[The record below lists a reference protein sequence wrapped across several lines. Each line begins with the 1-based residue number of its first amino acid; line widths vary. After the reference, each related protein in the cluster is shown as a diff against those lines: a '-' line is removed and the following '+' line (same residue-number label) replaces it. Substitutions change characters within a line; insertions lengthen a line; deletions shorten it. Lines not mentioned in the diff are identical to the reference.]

1 MSDKK
6 YCGSGKEFGK
16 YGDINVTINLSDI
29 TKDMITE
36 YEGKKYLRVVVSKKR
51 EKDKFGKTHS
61 VYLNEWKPDNRET
74 ATEPDN
80 SNSDEP
86 NNDLPF

>member
-61 VYLNEWKPDNRET
+61 VYLNEWKPE
-74 ATEPDN
+74 EKSSPDN

>member
-61 VYLNEWKPDNRET
+61 VCLNEWKPE
-74 ATEPDN
+74 EKSSPDN
-80 SNSDEP
+80 SNSEEDSSG
-86 NNDLPF
+86 LPF